1 MAKLTGPL
9 LSFGARGAIG
19 KTLVTAKTRGI
30 AYARSY
36 VIPSNP
42 QTVAQQATRTL
53 FSQLREAYKLAPS
66 GITAA
71 WEAFAQGRPFYG
83 VNKFVGENIR
93 VLLGEMDFANMI
105 FSPGAK
111 GGIPP
116 TSFAAV
122 TGANDGEIDFTFV
135 LPTPP
140 DGWALHSVVVAGF
153 PDQTPGGI
161 FDGPFNQEIVLAP
174 TLTGT
179 IDGFGAGE
187 EVAIGGW
194 VVWTKPNGTLAYS
207 VGTTDIV
214 TAGTT

>member
-19 KTLVTAKTRGI
+19 KTMVTAKTRGI
-30 AYARSY
+30 PYARQY

-53 FSQLREAYKLAPS
+53 FSQLREAYKLAPAS
-66 GITAA
+66 ITAA
-71 WEAFAQGRPFYG
+71 WDAFAQGRPFYG

-93 VLLGEMDFANMI
+93 VLLGEADFANMI

-122 TGANDGEIDFTFV
+122 TGAGSGEINFTFV

-140 DGWALHSVVVAGF
+140 TGWALHSVVVAGF

-161 FDGPFNQEIVLAP
+161 FEGPFNQEVVLAP

-179 IDGFGAGE
+179 IDGFDE
-187 EVAIGGW
+187 DEVVAVGGW

-207 VGTTDIV
+207 VGTTDVV
-214 TAGTT
+214 TAGAP